1 MASVS
6 VLRFVNSSETAGGC
20 IREFVFFLH
29 VNQMSQL
36 YWKLSIL
43 DFTDA
48 HFNETKKVEII
59 AF

>member
-20 IREFVFFLH
+20 NREFVFFLL

-36 YWKLSIL
+36 YWKLRIL
-43 DFTDA
+43 DLTYA
-48 HFNETKKVEII
+48 HFDEANKNKK
-59 AF
+59 